1 MDAVLSDE
9 SEKSGTTSATLDSLC
24 AANHPCEVVRRSD
37 ETSVPPGKARF
48 LDLADDTLVIDHPTT
63 SGKRL
68 SVSEGEEIE
77 VFFNRDG
84 ACWGFSS
91 RVRKRSGQLV
101 CGSNVVQTLELSRPD
116 QIRRIQRRECYRVHF
131 YPALRPNL
139 RIIGEEADQEPLDGT
154 LLDLSESG
162 CAVILPEETR
172 ALLSVGEYYEVRFE
186 LGGELGEYSI
196 VGQVRR
202 IEDPATSG
210 GIVVGVAWQLDESF
224 VESRKVR
231 MRLAQFIAAEQRRRM
246 RRGR

>member
-1 MDAVLSDE
+1 MGTTLTDE
-9 SEKSGTTSATLDSLC
+9 SGKSGTTSATLDSLC
-24 AANHPCEVVRRSD
+24 AENHPCEVVRSSD

-48 LDLADDTLVIDHPTT
+48 LDLDDGTLVIDHPTV

-68 SVSEGEEIE
+68 SVSEGEEVQ
-77 VFFNRDG
+77 VFFNQDG

-91 RVRKRSGQLV
+91 RVRKRSGQVV
-101 CGSNVVQTLELSRPD
+101 CGSNIVETLELARPD

-139 RIIGEEADQEPLDGT
+139 RVIGNEADQEALDGT

-162 CAVILPEETR
+162 CAVMLPEETG
-172 ALLSVGEYYEVRFE
+172 ALLGVGEYYEVQFE
-186 LGGELGEYSI
+186 LGGDLGDYSI
-196 VGQVRR
+196 VGQVLR
-202 IEDPATSG
+202 IEDLASPG
-210 GIVVGVAWQLDESF
+210 GVLVGVAWQLDESF